1 MTTRPTSTPEEAA
14 QPAEA
19 TEPQLAAAPPGG
31 RPPWGGPP
39 GPQPEQTGPWLQR
52 TFRSL
57 GIAEFR
63 YLWIGSLLAMGA
75 MQMMAFAQG
84 FYVYDLTGDPKL
96 LGVVTAANGVPGL
109 GLSLFGGVFV
119 DRWEKRSI
127 IQVSQLL
134 FVVIALSV
142 ATLIFTGSI
151 HWVHLAIAAF
161 AQGCIMPFM
170 MPARQAVVPQVVP
183 RHLIMNAAALSA
195 LVMSVTTMTAPAL
208 AGPLAGWFGM
218 GMLYVAIAS
227 FFFVAML
234 FTSMM
239 KKHYPEGG
247 PSGRS
252 PIGDIVLGYQY
263 IRRDIVIMLL
273 LSMGIV
279 QVMMMAPIR
288 FVMPLFARDNFG
300 VEEAGLGFM
309 LAIMGLGSMFGAIM
323 VAGMKR
329 ARHRGR
335 LLVLSAIVSGV
346 ILIGFSAIAEY
357 APIFWLALIVLAL
370 VGLIQSARMTLQASL
385 TLEYVDPSFRG
396 RVMSI
401 QGLMWGLMPIGVLP
415 LTLIADYWGAPA
427 GLAILALTFILI
439 SAIVLALSPT
449 MRRLA

>member
-1 MTTRPTSTPEEAA
+1 MTTRQSPESAETAVPSGDGAA
-14 QPAEA
+14 S
-19 TEPQLAAAPPGG
+19 G

-39 GPQPEQTGPWLQR
+39 GAEVEQGGPWLQR

-57 GIAEFR
+57 GNTEFR
-63 YLWIGSLLAMGA
+63 FLWIGSLLAMGA

-127 IQVSQLL
+127 IQISQLL
-134 FVVIALSV
+134 FAVMALSI
-142 ATLIFTGSI
+142 AALIYTGAI
-151 HWVHLAIAAF
+151 HWTHLMAAAF
-161 AQGCIMPFM
+161 IQGSIMPFM
-170 MPARQAVVPQVVP
+170 MPARMAVVPQVVP
-183 RHLIMNAAALSA
+183 RGLIMNAAALSA
-195 LVMSVTTMTAPAL
+195 LVMSVTTMAAPAI
-208 AGPLAGWFGM
+208 AGPLAGWLGM
-218 GMLYVAIAS
+218 ATLYAVIG
-227 FFFVAML
+227 AMFL
-234 FTSMM
+234 TATGFTSLMN
-239 KKHYPEGG
+239 KHYPEGE

-252 PIGDIVLGYQY
+252 PLGDILLGFQY
-263 IRRDIVIMLL
+263 IRRDTVIMLL

-288 FVMPLFARDNFG
+288 FVMPLLSKDNFG

-309 LAIMGLGSMFGAIM
+309 LAVLGLGSMGGAII

-329 ARHRGR
+329 AGSRGR
-335 LLVLSAIVSGV
+335 LLVVSAIVSGLV
-346 ILIGFSAIAEY
+346 LIGFSALAEY
-357 APIFWLALIVLAL
+357 APILWVSLAVLAL
-370 VGLIQSARMTLQASL
+370 VGLIQSARMTLQNSL
-385 TLEYVDPSFRG
+385 TLEYVDPAYRG

-427 GLAILALTFILI
+427 GLAILALTFI
-439 SAIVLALSPT
+439 AIAVVVLVFSPT
-449 MRRLA
+449 MRRLR

>member
-1 MTTRPTSTPEEAA
+1 MGA
-14 QPAEA
+14 
-19 TEPQLAAAPPGG
+19 

-39 GPQPEQTGPWLQR
+39 GETVEQSGPWLQR

-57 GIAEFR
+57 GHAEFR

-96 LGVVTAANGVPGL
+96 LGVVTAANGAPGL

-119 DRWEKRSI
+119 DRWEKRGI

-134 FVVIALSV
+134 FAALALTIA
-142 ATLIFTGSI
+142 ALIYTGAI
-151 HWVHLAIAAF
+151 LWVHLAIAAF
-161 AQGCIMPFM
+161 IQGCIMPFM

-208 AGPLAGWFGM
+208 AGPLAALLGM
-218 GMLYVAIAS
+218 DMLYVAIGA
-227 FFFVAML
+227 FFFIAML
-234 FTSMM
+234 FTSLM
-239 KKHYPEGG
+239 KKHYPEGER
-247 PSGRS
+247 SGRS
-252 PIGDIVLGYQY
+252 PIGDIILGFQY
-263 IRRDIVIMLL
+263 IRRDTVIMLL

-309 LAIMGLGSMFGAIM
+309 LAVMGLGSMGGSIV

-329 ARHRGR
+329 AASRGR
-335 LLVLSAIVSGV
+335 LLVGSAIISGLV
-346 ILIGFSAIAEY
+346 LIGFSALAEF
-357 APIFWLALIVLAL
+357 APMFWVALAILAM
-370 VGLIQSARMTLQASL
+370 VGIIQSARMTLQSSL
-385 TLEYVDPSFRG
+385 TLEYVDPSYRG

-415 LTLIADYWGAPA
+415 LTLIADVYGAPA
-427 GLAILALTFILI
+427 GLAFLALAFILI
-439 SAIVLALSPT
+439 STAVLLFSPT
-449 MRRLA
+449 LRRLQ

>member
-1 MTTRPTSTPEEAA
+1 MTTTPTSGTPDAL
-14 QPAEA
+14 P
-19 TEPQLAAAPPGG
+19 PQVAVGAPGG

-39 GPQPEQTGPWLQR
+39 GEPVEQTGPWLQR

-57 GIAEFR
+57 GNTEFR
-63 YLWIGSLLAMGA
+63 FLWTGSLLAMGA

-84 FYVYDLTGDPKL
+84 FYVYELTGDPKL

-134 FVVIALSV
+134 FAIMALSI
-142 ATLIFTGSI
+142 AALIYTGAI
-151 HWVHLAIAAF
+151 HWVHLMIAAF
-161 AQGCIMPFM
+161 IHGCIMPFM
-170 MPARQAVVPQVVP
+170 MPARQAVVPQIVP

-195 LVMSVTTMTAPAL
+195 LVMSVTTMAAPAI
-208 AGPLAGWFGM
+208 AGPLSGWLGM
-218 GMLYVAIAS
+218 ATLYVVIA
-227 FFFVAML
+227 AMNVL
-234 FTSMM
+234 SALLTSQIN
-239 KKHYPEGG
+239 KHYPEGG

-252 PIGDIVLGYQY
+252 PLGDIVLGFQY
-263 IRRDIVIMLL
+263 IRRDTVIMLL

-288 FVMPLFARDNFG
+288 FVMPLLSRDDFG

-309 LAIMGLGSMFGAIM
+309 LAVLGLGSMVGSLM

-329 ARHRGR
+329 ARSRGR
-335 LLVLSAIVSGV
+335 LLVTSAIVSGLV
-346 ILIGFSAIAEY
+346 LIAFSAVAEFM
-357 APIFWLALIVLAL
+357 PVFWMALVVLVL

-385 TLEYVDPSFRG
+385 TLEYVDPSYRG

-401 QGLMWGLMPIGVLP
+401 QGLMWGIMPIGVLP
-415 LTLIADYWGAPA
+415 LTIIADYWGAPA
-427 GLAILALTFILI
+427 GLALLALAFILI
-439 SAIVLALSPT
+439 SAIVLIFSPT
-449 MRRLA
+449 LRRLQ